1 MVKWMVVLMGLVM
14 LPLSAQA
21 VACGPDT
28 DCVIGDRTYR
38 IRMPEGHDGVTPV
51 GAIVFV
57 HGYRG
62 TAAGVMRNKSLM
74 KVASDLGV
82 ALIAVTSVGGDWSVP
97 GAPKHGPQKEVDELA
112 YFDRVIADVA
122 ARFPIDTDQIMVTG
136 FSAGGMMVW
145 NLACRRSEKFAAF
158 APMAGTF
165 WRPIPRVC
173 TGLPASIVHIH
184 GDNDKTV
191 PLNGRRIQ
199 QAWQGNVTRVIEMYA
214 AYGGFGPPT
223 AKKYKDLRC
232 EQRQN
237 GTGQILD
244 FCLFSGGHS
253 FRSAYVRWAWDR
265 FVDAG
270 QLRRR
275 SVANRR

>member
-145 NLACRRSEKFAAF
+145 NLACRRSSRSGSSSRARISGTTTTRPKNRARARSRDVHCPGVRRLRG
-158 APMAGTF
+158 APC
-165 WRPIPRVC
+165 VS
-173 TGLPASIVHIH
+173 LV
-184 GDNDKTV
+184 
-191 PLNGRRIQ
+191 
-199 QAWQGNVTRVIEMYA
+199 
-214 AYGGFGPPT
+214 
-223 AKKYKDLRC
+223 
-232 EQRQN
+232 
-237 GTGQILD
+237 
-244 FCLFSGGHS
+244 
-253 FRSAYVRWAWDR
+253 
-265 FVDAG
+265 
-270 QLRRR
+270 
-275 SVANRR
+275 

>member
-82 ALIAVTSVGGDWSVP
+82 ALIAVTSVGGDWSVAIVR
-97 GAPKHGPQKEVDELA
+97 GADGIHWSTP
-112 YFDRVIADVA
+112 
-122 ARFPIDTDQIMVTG
+122 
-136 FSAGGMMVW
+136 
-145 NLACRRSEKFAAF
+145 
-158 APMAGTF
+158 
-165 WRPIPRVC
+165 
-173 TGLPASIVHIH
+173 TGLPTDGGRHPVKAA
-184 GDNDKTV
+184 
-191 PLNGRRIQ
+191 RRIV
-199 QAWQGNVTRVIEMYA
+199 GLI
-214 AYGGFGPPT
+214 G
-223 AKKYKDLRC
+223 
-232 EQRQN
+232 
-237 GTGQILD
+237 
-244 FCLFSGGHS
+244 
-253 FRSAYVRWAWDR
+253 
-265 FVDAG
+265 
-270 QLRRR
+270 
-275 SVANRR
+275 